1 MGPASGYEGWVRI
14 LVVDDEAQVAAFL
27 RQGLAEE
34 GHEVVVAHDGEAAL
48 RLAPEAEL
56 LILDVMLP
64 GRSGLEVCAALR
76 GQGAQQPILM
86 LSARG
91 EPSDRVLGLKGGAD
105 DYLAKPFSFEELLA
119 RVEALGRRVAP
130 RHDPTHG
137 ELRLDLARREAVRGA
152 QRVELTGRELDLLV
166 FFMGHPEAVHDRET
180 LAREVWRLDFDPGT
194 NVVDVYVA
202 YLRRKL
208 EKLGLKLVHTV
219 RGAGYRFGSPP
230 P

>member
-1 MGPASGYEGWVRI
+1 MRI

-34 GHEVVVAHDGEAAL
+34 GHEVLVAHDGESAL

-76 GQGAQQPILM
+76 AKGQQQPILM

-91 EPSDRVLGLKGGAD
+91 EATDRIAGLRGGAD
-105 DYLAKPFSFEELLA
+105 DYLPKPFAFDELLA
-119 RVEALGRRVAP
+119 RVEALGRRVVAAAP
-130 RHDPTHG
+130 RYGDLG
-137 ELRLDLARREAVRGA
+137 LDLARREAVRGE
-152 QRVELTGRELDLLV
+152 QRVELTGREVDLLA
-166 FFMGHPEAVHDRET
+166 FFLARPDEVHDRET

-202 YLRRKL
+202 YLRKKL

-219 RGAGYRFGSPP
+219 RGSGYRFGATGP
-230 P
+230 

>member
-1 MGPASGYEGWVRI
+1 MRI
-14 LVVDDEAQVAAFL
+14 LVVDDEPQVAAFL

-34 GHEVVVAHDGEAAL
+34 GHEVLVAHDGDVAL
-48 RLAPEAEL
+48 RLAPDADL

-64 GRSGLEVCAALR
+64 GRSGLEVCAELR
-76 GQGAQQPILM
+76 GKGHRQPILM

-91 EPSDRVLGLKGGAD
+91 EASDRITGLRGGAD
-105 DYLAKPFSFEELLA
+105 DYLPKPFAFDELVA
-119 RVEALGRRVAP
+119 RVEALGRRVVSATP
-130 RHDPTHG
+130 RFG
-137 ELRLDLARREAVRGA
+137 ELSLDLARREAVRGE
-152 QRVELTGRELDLLV
+152 QRVELTGREVDLLA
-166 FFMGHPEAVHDRET
+166 FFLAKPDEVHDRET

-219 RGAGYRFGSPP
+219 RGSGYRFGAPLP
-230 P
+230 